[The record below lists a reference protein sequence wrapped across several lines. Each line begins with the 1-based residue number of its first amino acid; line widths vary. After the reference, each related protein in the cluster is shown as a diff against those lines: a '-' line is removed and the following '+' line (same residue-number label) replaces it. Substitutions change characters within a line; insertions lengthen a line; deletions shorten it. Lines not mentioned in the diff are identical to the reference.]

1 MIPTL
6 NNATSST
13 QQSTATQPASTQSS
27 SAAGL
32 DPLASE
38 QTFLQLLVAQLK
50 NQDPENPQDGTQFV
64 TELAQFSSVEQQ
76 VQMRTDLDSIN
87 TLLTAQANQQANSGP
102 HHFRP
107 PYPRFPPIAQRS
119 LSSVTTWR
127 I

>member
-87 TLLTAQANQQANSGP
+87 TLLTAQANQQANSGQSGQT
-102 HHFRP
+102 
-107 PYPRFPPIAQRS
+107 AG
-119 LSSVTTWR
+119 SSGVPQS
-127 I
+127 